1 MGGPDL
7 QEASEIDGALEE
19 GIAGLDVV
27 ENGEVLGKEAE
38 LGGGDLAAA
47 VVLEGELELGE
58 AVEEAA
64 GDLVEEH

>member
-1 MGGPDL
+1 M